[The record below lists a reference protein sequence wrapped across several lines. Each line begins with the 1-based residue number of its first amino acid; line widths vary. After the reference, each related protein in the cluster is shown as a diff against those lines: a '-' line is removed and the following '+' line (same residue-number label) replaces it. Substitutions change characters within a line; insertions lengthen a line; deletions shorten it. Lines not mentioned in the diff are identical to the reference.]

1 MAAQLMLLATLVLMI
16 FSVTASRFINSLWV
30 GMKNKK
36 GSVGF
41 GP

>member
-16 FSVTASRFINSLWV
+16 FSVTASRFINGLLMR
-30 GMKNKK
+30 MKKEN